1 MTKPHFLLILTL
13 LMAKTS
19 LFAIDVSI
27 LHNCYK
33 GAKENYIEFNIYVLG
48 RSVEWKQLDSIDSQ
62 ASLEVGIFFK
72 QKGQVVKF
80 DKFAMRSPKSI
91 DPLNFEDFHRYAI
104 ANGNYDLEVT
114 LKDMNKEDKP
124 ITYKSTIWVDF
135 DGDLLRQSDIKLLGY
150 IKPDSTEGDPRV
162 KFGYFMEA
170 LPFNF
175 YDSHSTELNFF
186 SEIYNADKGIGDD
199 FVLSYE
205 IKKQNASPTERPI
218 LIAHKRKKAES
229 FIPNIQQMDIK
240 GLESGNYQLVVS
252 IRNRAN
258 ELLSQKAVF
267 FQRSNPNL
275 EDNANAD
282 LITTDALEK
291 EFVGKLEEKEL
302 RYTLKSII
310 MKVAEDDVAVIS
322 EMIKTKD
329 LVAQRRY
336 IFKYFTKISPN
347 LPEQAHDEYMVVV
360 KAVDKMFNYGFGYGF
375 ETDRGRAYLKYGRP
389 DDIITVENEASAP
402 PYEIWTYN
410 NVEKTKQTN
419 VKFLFYNPNL
429 TANGY
434 RQLHS
439 TCRGETNNPR
449 WVTELYKGVPNEL
462 TGSLIDGNGG
472 VQRNFNRRAVELM
485 NDN

>member
-1 MTKPHFLLILTL
+1 MKKGLIFLFLIFVT
-13 LMAKTS
+13 AETH

-62 ASLEVGIFFK
+62 ASVEIGIFFK
-72 QKGQVVKF
+72 QKGQVIQF
-80 DKFAMRSPKSI
+80 DKFAMRSPRSI

-104 ANGNYDLEVT
+104 PNGNYDLEVT
-114 LKDMNKEDKP
+114 LKDMNKDDKTV
-124 ITYKSTIWVDF
+124 TYKSTIWVDF
-135 DGDLLRQSDIKLLGY
+135 GDDLLRQSDIKLLGY
-150 IKPDSTEGDPRV
+150 VRPDSSEGDPRV
-162 KFGYFMEA
+162 KFGYFMET

-175 YDSHSTELNFF
+175 YDSRSTHLNFY

-205 IKKQNASPTERPI
+205 IKKQNATPTERPI
-218 LIAHKRKKAES
+218 LIAHKRKTAEN
-229 FIPNIQQMDIK
+229 FIVNIQQMDIT
-240 GLESGNYQLVVS
+240 GLESGNYLLQVS

-258 ELLSQKAVF
+258 ELLNQKVVF
-267 FQRSNPNL
+267 FQRSNPTL
-275 EDNANAD
+275 TENAD
-282 LITTDALEK
+282 LITTDALAE
-291 EFVGKLEEKEL
+291 EFVGKLEEKDL

-310 MKVAEDDVAVIS
+310 MKVPEDDVSVIN
-322 EMIKTKD
+322 EMLKTKD
-329 LVAQRRY
+329 LTAQRRY
-336 IFKYFTKISPN
+336 IFKYFVKISPN
-347 LPEQAHDEYMVVV
+347 IPEQAHDEYMVVV

-375 ETDRGRAYLKYGRP
+375 ETDRGRIYLKYGRP
-389 DDIITVENEASAP
+389 DDIITVENETSAP

-449 WVTELYKGVPNEL
+449 WVTELYKGVPNEQ
-462 TGSLIDGNGG
+462 TGSLMDGNGG
-472 VQRNFNRRAVELM
+472 VQKNSNRRAVELM